1 MNIRDIYGI
10 GEMVPFDSLRIASW
24 DRKLRFVEFPYDS
37 KAILFTAIILF
48 LTFFL
53 FNVVAAPI
61 SEFLSYTA
69 IFFALASGIIT
80 LFYPL
85 NIFYLHAI
93 GKYNEEML
101 TAVMRLSTYVS
112 MNTSIEHAFYQV
124 TPEIH
129 GILHRQFT
137 HITEQLDRK
146 QKTTLGDALEPYVPI
161 WNEHNPVFVKSIRLL
176 QTASYASADDREKI
190 LAEMS
195 ETLLW
200 NYTTLGKRYAED
212 LSNKAKKLIMLGVL
226 FPIMMLMLLP
236 MITIFMPD
244 LVNPSILAFMY
255 IVLFPMITLA
265 LSLNFAAKRVQVST
279 IRIEESQ
286 EYRPMGKTLPII
298 LGLVVLGFFI
308 YGLWDVILI
317 SEQGS
322 DFSEPVW
329 SLLPAWLAAFSLT
342 MAVIIYGTL
351 YTRRYSSLW
360 NDIYQIEQDLPHLLQ
375 SFSTYQTLNLPME
388 NVIPEVV
395 RDYQQFGFGNH
406 PVVRAFEK
414 ILLALKTTKKNF
426 VELTKGMLTALIPSP
441 RVNSVLEQMVSFSE
455 ISQDSSAKVA
465 GMIRQHTLSI
475 HKLDDYMKTLLS
487 DTLSLINI
495 TTTMLAPLLSA
506 AAVLMSIA
514 IVKSIVFIEDQMARI
529 GAAFGV
535 PNLSLQLIEVDN
547 IISPQLM
554 QFIIGIYLVETII
567 ILTLFATVIN
577 IGNDRYS
584 LMNNLKSNMLGF
596 FIYSAI
602 LFGGYITIQMFFQ
615 TTFG

>member
-1 MNIRDIYGI
+1 MNIKDIYGI
-10 GEMVPFDSLRIASW
+10 GEMIPLDSLRVQAW
-24 DRKLRFVEFPYDS
+24 DEKLRFVEFRYTS
-37 KAILFTAIILF
+37 KDIILTSIVLF
-48 LTFFL
+48 LTFFV
-53 FNVVAAPI
+53 FNIVAAPF

-69 IFFALASGIIT
+69 IFLALGTSIIA

-101 TAVMRLSTYVS
+101 TAIMRLSTYVS

-129 GILHRQFT
+129 GILHRQFS
-137 HITEQLDRK
+137 HIIEQIDRK
-146 QKTTLGDALEPYVPI
+146 EKTTLGDALEYYVPI
-161 WNEHNPVFVKSIRLL
+161 WNIHNPVFVKSLRLL
-176 QTASYASADDREKI
+176 QTASYAAPKDREKI
-190 LAEMS
+190 LTELS

-200 NYTTLGKRYAED
+200 NYTTLGKRYAEE

-244 LVNPSILAFMY
+244 FVNPSILAFMY
-255 IVLFPMITLA
+255 IVLFPMLTLV
-265 LSLNFAAKRVQVST
+265 LSMNFAAKRVQVST
-279 IRIEESQ
+279 IRIEDSS
-286 EYRPMGKTLPII
+286 EYVPMGKTLPII
-298 LGLVVLGFFI
+298 LAAVVLGFFA
-308 YGLWDVILI
+308 YGLWDVTLI
-317 SEQGS
+317 SQQGS

-329 SLLPAWLAAFSLT
+329 ALLPAWLAAFSLT
-342 MAVIIYGTL
+342 MAVIIYATI
-351 YTRRYSSLW
+351 YTRRYNTLW
-360 NDIYQIEQDLPHLLQ
+360 EEIYQIEQDLPHLLQ
-375 SFSTYQTLNLPME
+375 SFTTYQTLNLPME

-395 RDYQQFGFGNH
+395 KDYKQFGFGDH

-414 ILLALKTTKKNF
+414 ISLALKTTKKNF
-426 VELTKGMLTALIPSP
+426 VELTRGMLGTLIPSP
-441 RVNSVLEQMVSFSE
+441 KVTSVLEQMVSFSE
-455 ISQDSSAKVA
+455 ISQESSAKVA

-514 IVKSIVFIEDQMARI
+514 IVKSIVFIEDQMERI

-535 PNLSLQLIEVDN
+535 PDISLQLIDVEN

-554 QFIIGIYLVETII
+554 QFIIGIYLVETIL
-567 ILTLFATVIN
+567 ILTFFATVIN
-577 IGNDRYS
+577 IGNDKFS
-584 LMNNLKSNMLGF
+584 LMRNMKSNMLGF

-602 LFGGYITIQMFFQ
+602 LFGGYIAIQVFFQ
-615 TTFG
+615 STFT